1 MDNANIQVKHVEST
15 DDANDH
21 SKPKHAKPVDDIKL
35 RVQLVETNYG
45 KGGFHPIHLED
56 TFKHDR
62 YKVIHKLG
70 HGGFATAWLA
80 RDTKRERY
88 VALKVLA
95 ARLSSTSKEV
105 DMLRRMKSRRVNPE
119 HDGKFYVMSLLDH
132 FTHKGPNGD
141 HLCLVSEVGGPS
153 IKQFNSCPGK
163 YKGSR
168 RLEASVA
175 RNACLQ
181 AIHGLNYIHSTG
193 VVHGGL
199 QCHIKS
205 LLFFD
210 QLTIKL
216 DLTPA
221 NILLQLANIDEWTEE
236 QIYERLG
243 VPQKEEIIY
252 ASSKLPATDSSF
264 PDYTVVPI
272 NMREVNPKWI
282 ANDIIIIDFGI
293 AFLQTAPSFD
303 LGTPKSYCAPEFLF
317 GCYRSVAS
325 DIWALGCT
333 IFEIRTGSRLF
344 KYDGIPKR
352 DEMLIAAVR
361 LLGTFPDD
369 WWAAWKEGLRWYKQ
383 QTEIDPK
390 SAGNILDQILQTGT
404 HDGDAPPHRQK
415 LRNGALEFIE
425 KSKELPRNDMLYGTD
440 QLVEMAEKLRT
451 SEAEAILNSVN
462 AIEREISVS
471 CSNKAENG
479 SAVESLS
486 NPKSSEDKSSDAKS
500 SEAKSSDAKSSD
512 AKSSEKTPSSEGLS
526 TGRSPKKIFTKFSAL
541 AEKSKT
547 KTSANVS
554 DSEDNETRGMAASVE
569 VEHCG
574 PEHSQSYLE
583 PSGIKISTA
592 EATILEDLLRKTLR
606 YLPEERSTALEL
618 SKHIWFS
625 DISKEVD

>member
-1 MDNANIQVKHVEST
+1 MDNANIQVKHAEST

-21 SKPKHAKPVDDIKL
+21 SKPKHAKPMDDVKL
-35 RVQLVETNYG
+35 RVQPIETNYG

-105 DMLRRMKSRRVNPE
+105 DMLRRMKSSPE
-119 HDGKFYVMSLLDH
+119 HDGRFYVMSLLDH

-153 IKQFNSCPGK
+153 IKQFNSCPGE

-175 RNACLQ
+175 RNVCLQ

-193 VVHGGL
+193 VVHG
-199 QCHIKS
+199 
-205 LLFFD
+205 
-210 QLTIKL
+210 

-221 NILLQLANIDEWTEE
+221 NILLQLANIDEWTEA

-252 ASSKLPATDSSF
+252 ARSKLPATDSSF
-264 PDYTVVPI
+264 PDYTVAPI
-272 NMREVNPKWI
+272 NMKEVNPKWI

-293 AFLQTAPSFD
+293 AFLQTVPSFD

-361 LLGTFPDD
+361 LLGTFPDE
-369 WWAAWKEGLRWYKQ
+369 WWAAWKEGLEWYKQ
-383 QTEIDPK
+383 QTEIDAK

-415 LRNGALEFIE
+415 LRNEALEFIE
-425 KSKELPRNDMLYGTD
+425 KFKEPPRDDMLDGTD
-440 QLVEMAEKLRT
+440 ELVEMAEKLRT
-451 SEAEAILNSVN
+451 SEAEAILKSVN

-471 CSNKAENG
+471 CSNEAENG
-479 SAVESLS
+479 SAVGFLS
-486 NPKSSEDKSSDAKS
+486 NPKSSEDKSSEFQSSKS
-500 SEAKSSDAKSSD
+500 KSSD

-526 TGRSPKKIFTKFSAL
+526 TGRSPKKSFTKFSVL

-554 DSEDNETRGMAASVE
+554 ISEDNETRNMAASTE

-574 PEHSQSYLE
+574 PEHSQSKLE
-583 PSGIKISTA
+583 PAGIKISTA
-592 EATILEDLLRKTLR
+592 EAIILEDLLRKTLR

>member
-1 MDNANIQVKHVEST
+1 MDDANIHVKHVEST
-15 DDANDH
+15 DDANAR
-21 SKPKHAKPVDDIKL
+21 SIPKHAKPMDDAKL
-35 RVQLVETNYG
+35 RVLPVETNYG

-105 DMLRRMKSRRVNPE
+105 DMLRRMKLSPE
-119 HDGKFYVMSLLDH
+119 HDGKFYVMSLLDY

-153 IKQFNSCPGK
+153 IKQFNSCPGE
-163 YKGSR
+163 YTGSR

-175 RNACLQ
+175 RNVCLQ

-193 VVHGGL
+193 IVHG
-199 QCHIKS
+199 
-205 LLFFD
+205 D
-210 QLTIKL
+210 V
-216 DLTPA
+216 TPA

-243 VPQKEEIIY
+243 VPQKEEIKN
-252 ASSKLPATDSSF
+252 ASSKLPVTDSSF
-264 PDYTVVPI
+264 PDYTVAAI
-272 NMREVNPKWI
+272 NMKEVNPKWI
-282 ANDIIIIDFGI
+282 ANDIVIIDFGI
-293 AFLQTAPSFD
+293 AFLQAAPSLD

-333 IFEIRTGSRLF
+333 IYEIRTGSRLF
-344 KYDGIPKR
+344 KYDGIPQR

-361 LLGTFPDD
+361 LLGAFPDE
-369 WWAAWKEGLRWYKQ
+369 WWAGWQEGLKWYKQ
-383 QTEIDPK
+383 QTEI
-390 SAGNILDQILQTGT
+390 SARSPGNILDQILQTGI
-404 HDGDAPPHRQK
+404 HDGDAPPPRHK
-415 LRNGALEFIE
+415 LRNEALECIE
-425 KSKELPRNDMLYGTD
+425 KFNERTRNDMLDGTD
-440 QLVEMAEKLRT
+440 QLVEMAERLRT
-451 SEAEAILNSVN
+451 SEAEAILKSVN
-462 AIEREISVS
+462 AFDQGISIS
-471 CSNKAENG
+471 HSNKAENG
-479 SAVESLS
+479 SAAGSLS
-486 NPKSSEDKSSDAKS
+486 NSKSSEDKSSKSKS
-500 SEAKSSDAKSSD
+500 SEAKSSEAKSSD

-526 TGRSPKKIFTKFSAL
+526 TGQSRKKSFTKFPAL
-541 AEKSKT
+541 AEKPKSKA
-547 KTSANVS
+547 SANVS
-554 DSEDNETRGMAASVE
+554 DSEDNETQSVTASTE
-569 VEHCG
+569 VESCG
-574 PEHSQSYLE
+574 PEHSHSYLE
-583 PSGIKISTA
+583 PSGFKISTA
-592 EATILEDLLRKTLR
+592 EAKILEDLLRKALR

-625 DISKEVD
+625 DIFKEVD

>member
-1 MDNANIQVKHVEST
+1 MDNADIHVKHVEST
-15 DDANDH
+15 DDANAH
-21 SKPKHAKPVDDIKL
+21 SNPKHAKPMNDVKF
-35 RVQLVETNYG
+35 RVQPVETNYG

-95 ARLSSTSKEV
+95 ARLSGASKEV

-119 HDGKFYVMSLLDH
+119 HDGRFYVMSLLDH

-153 IKQFNSCPGK
+153 IKQFNSCPGE

-175 RNACLQ
+175 RNVCLQ
-181 AIHGLNYIHSTG
+181 TIHGLNYIHSTG

-199 QCHIKS
+199 QCHINS
-205 LLFFD
+205 FLLFD
-210 QLTIKL
+210 RLTIEL

-252 ASSKLPATDSSF
+252 ARSKLPATDSSF
-264 PDYTVVPI
+264 PDYTVAPI
-272 NMREVNPKWI
+272 NMKEVNPKWI

-344 KYDGIPKR
+344 KYDGIPQR

-361 LLGTFPDD
+361 LLGTFPDE

-383 QTEIDPK
+383 QTEIDAK

-415 LRNGALEFIE
+415 LRNEALEIIE
-425 KSKELPRNDMLYGTD
+425 KFKERPRNDMLDGTD

-451 SEAEAILNSVN
+451 SEAEAILKSVN
-462 AIEREISVS
+462 AIEQGTSISY
-471 CSNKAENG
+471 SNKAENG
-479 SAVESLS
+479 SALGSLS
-486 NPKSSEDKSSDAKS
+486 NPKSSEGKS
-500 SEAKSSDAKSSD
+500 SEFKNSNSKSSD

-526 TGRSPKKIFTKFSAL
+526 IGQSPKKSFTKFSTL
-541 AEKSKT
+541 AEKPKM

-554 DSEDNETRGMAASVE
+554 DSEDDETRIKVASTE
-569 VEHCG
+569 VERCG
-574 PEHSQSYLE
+574 PEHSHSYLE

-592 EATILEDLLRKTLR
+592 EATILEDLLRKSLR

-618 SKHIWFS
+618 SKHMWFS
-625 DISKEVD
+625 YISKEVD

>member
-1 MDNANIQVKHVEST
+1 MNNANIQVKHVEST
-15 DDANDH
+15 DDANAH
-21 SKPKHAKPVDDIKL
+21 SNPKHPKPMDDVKF
-35 RVQLVETNYG
+35 RVQPVETNYG

-70 HGGFATAWLA
+70 HGGFATVWLA

-105 DMLRRMKSRRVNPE
+105 DMLRQMKSSPE
-119 HDGKFYVMSLLDH
+119 HDGRFYVMSLLDH

-153 IKQFNSCPGK
+153 IRQFNSCPGE

-175 RNACLQ
+175 RNVCLQ
-181 AIHGLNYIHSTG
+181 AIQGLKYIHSTG
-193 VVHGGL
+193 VVHG
-199 QCHIKS
+199 
-205 LLFFD
+205 D
-210 QLTIKL
+210 V
-216 DLTPA
+216 TPA

-243 VPQKEEIIY
+243 VPQKKEIIY
-252 ASSKLPATDSSF
+252 ANSKLPVTDSSF
-264 PDYTVVPI
+264 PDYTVAPI
-272 NMREVNPKWI
+272 NMKEVNPKWI

-344 KYDGIPKR
+344 RYDGIPNR

-361 LLGTFPDD
+361 LLGAFPDE
-369 WWAAWKEGLRWYKQ
+369 WWAAWKEGLKWYEQ
-383 QTEIDPK
+383 QTEIDAR

-404 HDGDAPPHRQK
+404 HDGDSPPHRQK
-415 LRNGALEFIE
+415 LRNAALEFIE
-425 KSKELPRNDMLYGTD
+425 QFKERPRNDMLDGTD

-451 SEAEAILNSVN
+451 SEAEAILKSVN
-462 AIEREISVS
+462 AIDQGISVS
-471 CSNKAENG
+471 HSNKAENG
-479 SAVESLS
+479 STEESPS
-486 NPKSSEDKSSDAKS
+486 NPKSSEDKSSEFKS
-500 SEAKSSDAKSSD
+500 SKSKSSDAKSFEANSSD

-526 TGRSPKKIFTKFSAL
+526 TGRSPKKSFTKFSAL
-541 AEKSKT
+541 AEKPKT
-547 KTSANVS
+547 KTSANVP
-554 DSEDNETRGMAASVE
+554 DSEDNETQSMAASTE
-569 VEHCG
+569 VERCG
-574 PEHSQSYLE
+574 PEHSHSYLE

-592 EATILEDLLRKTLR
+592 EARILEDLLRKTLR

-625 DISKEVD
+625 DISKETD

>member
-1 MDNANIQVKHVEST
+1 MDNANIHVKLVEHT
-15 DDANDH
+15 DDANARSGTKHD
-21 SKPKHAKPVDDIKL
+21 KPMDDAKYRAQP
-35 RVQLVETNYG
+35 VETNYG
-45 KGGFHPIHLED
+45 KGGFHPIHLKD

-119 HDGKFYVMSLLDH
+119 HAGRFYVMSLLDH

-153 IKQFNSCPGK
+153 IKQFNSCPGE

-175 RNACLQ
+175 RNVCLQ

-193 VVHGGL
+193 VVHG
-199 QCHIKS
+199 
-205 LLFFD
+205 
-210 QLTIKL
+210 

-243 VPQKEEIIY
+243 IPQKEEVIY
-252 ASSKLPATDSSF
+252 ASSKLPVTDSSF
-264 PDYTVVPI
+264 PDYTVAPI
-272 NMREVNPKWI
+272 NMKEVNPKWI

-344 KYDGIPKR
+344 KYDGIPRR

-361 LLGTFPDD
+361 LLGTFPDE
-369 WWAAWKEGLRWYKQ
+369 WWDTWKEGLKWYRQ
-383 QTEIDPK
+383 QTEIDAR
-390 SAGNILDQILQTGT
+390 STGNILDQILKTGT

-415 LRNGALEFIE
+415 LRNEALEWIE
-425 KSKELPRNDMLYGTD
+425 NFKERPRNDMLDGTE
-440 QLVEMAEKLRT
+440 QLVEMAENLRT
-451 SEAEAILNSVN
+451 SEAEAVLKSVN
-462 AIEREISVS
+462 AIEQGISVS
-471 CSNKAENG
+471 YSNKAENG
-479 SAVESLS
+479 SAVGSLS
-486 NPKSSEDKSSDAKS
+486 NPKTSEDKSSEFKSSDAKS
-500 SEAKSSDAKSSD
+500 SEAKSSDAKSSG
-512 AKSSEKTPSSEGLS
+512 KTASSEGLS
-526 TGRSPKKIFTKFSAL
+526 TGQSPKKSFIKFSAL
-541 AEKSKT
+541 AEKTKT
-547 KTSANVS
+547 KTSDNVS
-554 DSEDNETRGMAASVE
+554 DSEDVETRSIAASTE
-569 VEHCG
+569 VERCG
-574 PEHSQSYLE
+574 PEHSRSYLE
-583 PSGIKISTA
+583 PSGIKISPA
-592 EATILEDLLRKTLR
+592 EATILEDLLRKSLR

-618 SKHIWFS
+618 SKHMWFS
-625 DISKEVD
+625 DISIEVD

>member
-1 MDNANIQVKHVEST
+1 MNNANIQVKHVEST
-15 DDANDH
+15 DDANAH
-21 SKPKHAKPVDDIKL
+21 SNPKHAKPMDDVKF
-35 RVQLVETNYG
+35 RVQSAETNYG

-105 DMLRRMKSRRVNPE
+105 DMLRRMKSSPE
-119 HDGKFYVMSLLDH
+119 HDGRCYVMSLLDH

-153 IKQFNSCPGK
+153 IKQFNSCPGEC
-163 YKGSR
+163 KGSR

-175 RNACLQ
+175 RNVCLQ
-181 AIHGLNYIHSTG
+181 AIHGLKYIHSTG
-193 VVHGGL
+193 VVHGD
-199 QCHIKS
+199 I
-205 LLFFD
+205 
-210 QLTIKL
+210 
-216 DLTPA
+216 TPA

-252 ASSKLPATDSSF
+252 TNSKLPATDSSF
-264 PDYTVVPI
+264 PDYTVAPI
-272 NMREVNPKWI
+272 NMKEVNPKWI
-282 ANDIIIIDFGI
+282 ANDIVIIDFGI

-333 IFEIRTGSRLF
+333 TFEIRTGSRLF

-361 LLGTFPDD
+361 LLGTLPDE
-369 WWAAWKEGLRWYKQ
+369 WWAAWKEGLKWYKQ
-383 QTEIDPK
+383 QTEIDAR

-404 HDGDAPPHRQK
+404 HDGDSPPHRQK
-415 LRNGALEFIE
+415 LRNEALEFIE
-425 KSKELPRNDMLYGTD
+425 QFKERPRNDMLDGTD

-451 SEAEAILNSVN
+451 SEADAILKSVN
-462 AIEREISVS
+462 AIDQGISVS
-471 CSNKAENG
+471 HSNKAENG
-479 SAVESLS
+479 SAEESPS
-486 NPKSSEDKSSDAKS
+486 NPKSSEDKSSEFKS
-500 SEAKSSDAKSSD
+500 SKSRSSD

-526 TGRSPKKIFTKFSAL
+526 TGRSPQNSFTKFSAL
-541 AEKSKT
+541 AEKPKP
-547 KTSANVS
+547 KTSANLS
-554 DSEDNETRGMAASVE
+554 DSEDNETQSMAASTE
-569 VEHCG
+569 VERCG
-574 PEHSQSYLE
+574 PEHSHSYLE

-592 EATILEDLLRKTLR
+592 EARIFEDLLRKTLR

-625 DISKEVD
+625 DISKETD

>member
-1 MDNANIQVKHVEST
+1 
-15 DDANDH
+15 
-21 SKPKHAKPVDDIKL
+21 
-35 RVQLVETNYG
+35 
-45 KGGFHPIHLED
+45 
-56 TFKHDR
+56 
-62 YKVIHKLG
+62 
-70 HGGFATAWLA
+70 
-80 RDTKRERY
+80 
-88 VALKVLA
+88 
-95 ARLSSTSKEV
+95 
-105 DMLRRMKSRRVNPE
+105 
-119 HDGKFYVMSLLDH
+119 MSLLDH

-153 IKQFNSCPGK
+153 IKQFNSCPGE

-175 RNACLQ
+175 RNVCLQ

-199 QCHIKS
+199 QCHTTS
-205 LLFFD
+205 LIFKK
-210 QLTIKL
+210 LTIKS

-243 VPQKEEIIY
+243 IPQKEEVIY
-252 ASSKLPATDSSF
+252 ASSKLPVTDSSF
-264 PDYTVVPI
+264 PDYTVAAI
-272 NMREVNPKWI
+272 NMKEVNPKWI
-282 ANDIIIIDFGI
+282 ANDIMIIDFGI

-344 KYDGIPKR
+344 KYDGIPRR

-361 LLGTFPDD
+361 LLGTFPDE
-369 WWAAWKEGLRWYKQ
+369 WWDAWKEGLKWYRQ
-383 QTEIDPK
+383 QTEIDAR
-390 SAGNILDQILQTGT
+390 STGNILDQILKTGT

-415 LRNGALEFIE
+415 LRNEALECIE
-425 KSKELPRNDMLYGTD
+425 RFKERSRNDMLDGTE

-451 SEAEAILNSVN
+451 SEAEAVLKSVN
-462 AIEREISVS
+462 AIERGISIS
-471 CSNKAENG
+471 DSNKAENG
-479 SAVESLS
+479 SAVGSLS
-486 NPKSSEDKSSDAKS
+486 NPKSSEDKSSEFNSSKSKS
-500 SEAKSSDAKSSD
+500 SEAKSSD

-526 TGRSPKKIFTKFSAL
+526 TGQSPKKSFIKFPAL
-541 AEKSKT
+541 AEKPRS

-554 DSEDNETRGMAASVE
+554 DSEDNEAQSMPNSTE
-569 VEHCG
+569 VERCG
-574 PEHSQSYLE
+574 PEHSNSYLE
-583 PSGIKISTA
+583 PPGIKISAA
-592 EATILEDLLRKTLR
+592 EARILEDLLRKTLR

-618 SKHIWFS
+618 SKHMWFS
-625 DISKEVD
+625 DISIEVD

>member
-1 MDNANIQVKHVEST
+1 MDNANIHVKHVEST
-15 DDANDH
+15 DDANAR
-21 SKPKHAKPVDDIKL
+21 SNPKHAKPMDDAKF
-35 RVQLVETNYG
+35 RAQPVETNYG
-45 KGGFHPIHLED
+45 TGGFHPIHLED

-105 DMLRRMKSRRVNPE
+105 DMLRRMKSSPE
-119 HDGKFYVMSLLDH
+119 HDGRFYVMSLLDH
-132 FTHKGPNGD
+132 FTHTGPNGD

-153 IKQFNSCPGK
+153 IKQFNDCPGE

-175 RNACLQ
+175 RNVCLQ
-181 AIHGLNYIHSTG
+181 VIHGLNYIHSTG
-193 VVHGGL
+193 IVHG
-199 QCHIKS
+199 
-205 LLFFD
+205 D
-210 QLTIKL
+210 V
-216 DLTPA
+216 TPA

-243 VPQKEEIIY
+243 VPQKEKVIY
-252 ASSKLPATDSSF
+252 GSSKLPVTDFSF
-264 PDYTVVPI
+264 PDYTVAPI
-272 NMREVNPKWI
+272 KMKEVNPKWI

-293 AFLQTAPSFD
+293 AFLQTAPSLD

-344 KYDGIPKR
+344 KYDGVPNR
-352 DEMLIAAVR
+352 DEMLIAALR
-361 LLGTFPDD
+361 LLGAFPDE
-369 WWAAWKEGLRWYKQ
+369 WWAAWKEGLEWYKQ
-383 QTEIDPK
+383 QTEIDAR

-415 LRNGALEFIE
+415 LRNEALEYIGKF
-425 KSKELPRNDMLYGTD
+425 KECPRNDILDGTD
-440 QLVEMAEKLRT
+440 QLVEMVQKLRT
-451 SEAEAILNSVN
+451 SEAEDVLKSVN
-462 AIEREISVS
+462 AIDQGMSVS
-471 CSNKAENG
+471 HSNKAENG
-479 SAVESLS
+479 FAGGSLS
-486 NPKSSEDKSSDAKS
+486 NPKSSEDKSSEFKS
-500 SEAKSSDAKSSD
+500 SKSKSSD

-526 TGRSPKKIFTKFSAL
+526 TGRSPKKSFTKFSAP
-541 AEKSKT
+541 AEKPRT
-547 KTSANVS
+547 KPSANVS
-554 DSEDNETRGMAASVE
+554 DSEDNETQSITTSTE

-583 PSGIKISTA
+583 PSGFKISSA
-592 EATILEDLLRKTLR
+592 EARILEDLLRKSLR

-625 DISKEVD
+625 DVFNEAD